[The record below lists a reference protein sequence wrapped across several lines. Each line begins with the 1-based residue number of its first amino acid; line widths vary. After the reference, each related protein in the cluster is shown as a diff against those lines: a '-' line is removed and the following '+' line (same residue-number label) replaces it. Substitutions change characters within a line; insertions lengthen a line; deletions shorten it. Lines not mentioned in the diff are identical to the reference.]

1 MKRISEGLKPLT
13 IGTLTAKRPV
23 IQGGMGVGIS
33 LSSLA
38 GAVAKAGGIGIIS
51 TAQIGFRDP
60 EFRKNPMAAN
70 LAAIHSELKKARE
83 TAPDGIL
90 GFNIMVATRE
100 YARYVKEAVKAGA
113 DVIISGAGLPI
124 DMPKF
129 VKEAEEELVDKAGKE
144 SLSGEGGQ
152 NVENSSA
159 TQSGC
164 GRRTMIAPI
173 VSSIKSA
180 MVICRMWDR
189 KYKTAP
195 DFVVVEGPCAGGHLG
210 FSREQ
215 LTEYGADSKNVAHTY
230 EKALYD
236 KEVRGIIDVVKSF
249 ADKYGKKIPVVSAGG
264 VFDHEDVMHQLELGA
279 DGVQVATRFVTTEE
293 CDAPLSYKQA
303 YINAK
308 QEDIVIV
315 KSPVGMPGRAIRNA
329 FLERVEQGRQPVKS
343 CTRCL
348 EHCNPAETPYCITQA
363 LIEAAEGNLEDAL
376 LFCGSNAYRCEKI
389 ETVPEVMRELC
400 GE

>member
-1 MKRISEGLKPLT
+1 MEYMAGTLKPLV
-13 IGTLTAKRPV
+13 IGKLTAKRPV

-60 EFRKNPMAAN
+60 EFKKNPIAAN

-83 TAPDGIL
+83 IAQGGIV
-90 GFNIMVATRE
+90 GFNIMVATKE
-100 YARYVKEAVKAGA
+100 YASYVKEAVKAGA
-113 DVIISGAGLPI
+113 DVIISGAGLPV

-129 VKEAEEELVDKAGKE
+129 VAEAEA
-144 SLSGEGGQ
+144 
-152 NVENSSA
+152 ENSA
-159 TQSGC
+159 DKEG

-180 MVICRMWDR
+180 QVICRMWDR

-215 LTEYGADSKNVAHTY
+215 LTEYGVDTEDVGHTY
-230 EKALYD
+230 KEEEYD
-236 KEVRGIIDVVKSF
+236 NEIRGIIEAVKEF
-249 ADKYGKKIPVVSAGG
+249 AEKYKKKIPVISAGG
-264 VFDHEDVMHQLELGA
+264 VFDHDDVLHQIGLGA
-279 DGVQVATRFVTTEE
+279 DGVQAATRFVTTEE
-293 CDAPLSYKQA
+293 CDAPLAYKEA

-308 QEDIVIV
+308 PEDIVIT
-315 KSPVGMPGRAIRNA
+315 KSPVGMPGRAIKNR
-329 FLERVEQGRQPVKS
+329 FLEQVAKGRIPVTN
-343 CTRCL
+343 CYRCL
-348 EHCNPAETPYCITQA
+348 EKCNPAETPYCITQA
-363 LIEAAEGNLEDAL
+363 LINAAEGNLDDAL